1 MNSISFVRRFSKMN
15 KINDLAEY
23 YNLPN
28 TENNKNKIFF
38 YQHNDKIYY
47 IIYFYR
53 KLGIKKSELI
63 RNNFIGLPMELNE
76 IIADFIVEEFEVTIL
91 LEKSIHSHYP
101 YKRNIFRYVS
111 HEKNFNSEL
120 DLDEYYRDICEI
132 NNEMEFL
139 PAICLIKEFLMLFV
153 QLNTFDYLLEK

>member
-1 MNSISFVRRFSKMN
+1 MNSISFIRRFTKMK
-15 KINDLAEY
+15 KINDLANY

-38 YQHNDKIYY
+38 YQQNDKIYY
-47 IIYFYR
+47 MIYFYR
-53 KLGIKKSELI
+53 KLGIEKSEII
-63 RNNFIGLPMELNE
+63 RNNYIGLPMELNE
-76 IIADFIVEEFEVTIL
+76 IIADFIIEEYELTIH
-91 LEKSIHSHYP
+91 LEKSIHIQYP
-101 YKRNIFRYVS
+101 YERNIYNYLG
-111 HEKNFNSEL
+111 HEKNFNTEL

-153 QLNTFDYLLEK
+153 QLNTIEFMIEK

>member
-1 MNSISFVRRFSKMN
+1 MNSISFVRRFSKMK

-28 TENNKNKIFF
+28 TKNNMNKIFF
-38 YQHNDKIYY
+38 YQQNDKIYY
-47 IIYFYR
+47 MIYFYR
-53 KLGIKKSELI
+53 KLGIEKSELI

-91 LEKSIHSHYP
+91 LEKSIHAHYP
-101 YKRNIFRYVS
+101 YERNIFKYVS